1 MKNVDPRVGRGHF
14 LGVLDVKN
22 RGGGAF
28 EGGVWVRNSK
38 IYRKYIDVQRKFK
51 CLTREEGIFEEV

>member
-1 MKNVDPRVGRGHF
+1 MHF

-22 RGGGAF
+22 KGGAF

-38 IYRKYIDVQRKFK
+38 IYRKYIDVQSKFK
-51 CLTREEGIFEEV
+51 CLTREGGIFEDV